1 MIIGSVL
8 LGAKGVVAKILYARG
23 LDFET
28 VVSLRA
34 VLAIPGFF
42 AIAVWQGGLAP
53 LRHVSRAAW
62 LQATLA
68 GVICYAIGASAN
80 FFALTLIDASVERAL
95 LFSYPAMVVMVGWIA
110 SKRRPRALTLV
121 AVVATWLGIALTVG
135 AFRQSLLAQN
145 IVGAGWVLFCSAT
158 IAYYFMVSAKLTRE
172 MGSAQFTLVAMTAA
186 GVALAVSYG
195 VRSGWAEID
204 MDAETWAW
212 FLGLVVFVTVLPLYL
227 IAEGVRRIGAQRGAI
242 ASTVGPPSA
251 ALLAIAFLGEVVTAG
266 QLAGIALIVGGILA
280 LELRRRA

>member
-1 MIIGSVL
+1 MVIGSVL

-42 AIAVWQGGLAP
+42 AITVWQGGLAP
-53 LRHVSRAAW
+53 LRQVSRAAW

>member
-42 AIAVWQGGLAP
+42 AIAVWQGGLTP

-62 LQATLA
+62 LQATFA

-186 GVALAVSYG
+186 GVALAISYG
-195 VRSGWAEID
+195 VRFGWAEID
-204 MDAETWAW
+204 MDTETWFW

-251 ALLAIAFLGEVVTAG
+251 ALLAIAFLGEVVTGG
-266 QLAGIALIVGGILA
+266 QLAGITLIVGGILA

>member
-1 MIIGSVL
+1 MVIGSVL

-53 LRHVSRAAW
+53 LRLVSQAVL

-110 SKRRPRALTLV
+110 SRRRPRALTLV

-145 IVGAGWVLFCSAT
+145 IIGAGWVLFCSAT

-195 VRSGWAEID
+195 VRFGWAEID

-280 LELRRRA
+280 LELRPRA